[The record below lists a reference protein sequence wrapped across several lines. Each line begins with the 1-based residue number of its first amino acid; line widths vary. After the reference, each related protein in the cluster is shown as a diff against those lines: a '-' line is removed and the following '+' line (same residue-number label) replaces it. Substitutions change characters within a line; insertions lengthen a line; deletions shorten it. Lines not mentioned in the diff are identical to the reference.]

1 MIVSV
6 GICKYRMHNRRSD
19 ADFPKSAEMVPYFAY
34 LNARTGAGAGFSP
47 NSARESEDSISANP
61 ACSARALTPFTCLT
75 CFTSVVSRCRKH
87 RNAPGVILGECQRG
101 EKDASSVVSRMSGF
115 SIPRRAA
122 SPPAVPRRVPCNR
135 PHARPSGRSRASA
148 NNITPGIT
156 AAWPPR
162 SRGQAPNRLALPE
175 SAPATRPAR
184 PRQWTQP
191 SPSLPPKGCQPRQ
204 RLPPGER
211 SDAGASRLLTQTGG
225 AGRGLSGRNRRAPA
239 VQG

>member
-115 SIPRRAA
+115 SIPRRPA
-122 SPPAVPRRVPCNR
+122 SPPAVPLRAPRNHALCPAKR
-135 PHARPSGRSRASA
+135 PPARKHKQPPRRASLPLGPRVRGA
-148 NNITPGIT
+148 KPRT
-156 AAWPPR
+156 AWLYQKVPPR
-162 SRGQAPNRLALPE
+162 PG
-175 SAPATRPAR
+175 RPAR
-184 PRQWTQP
+184 A
-191 SPSLPPKGCQPRQ
+191 SGLSLLLHCLQKAANLGN
-204 RLPPGER
+204 
-211 SDAGASRLLTQTGG
+211 ASRPGSEATPAQ
-225 AGRGLSGRNRRAPA
+225 AGF
-239 VQG
+239 